1 MIDRHMADDNKNTY
15 RNATKTPQV
24 LMGVGRVEPGQ
35 TVEVEGEVNN
45 PNFVKV
51 DTRRF
56 VNVEAPVAQPEPN
69 TMQMVDKPIKTKK

>member
-1 MIDRHMADDNKNTY
+1 MADVNKKTY
-15 RNATKTPQV
+15 RNATKLPQV

-45 PNFVKV
+45 PNFVLV

-56 VNVEAPVAQPEPN
+56 VNVEAPVEQPKVNQTLKGAE
-69 TMQMVDKPIKTKK
+69 KPKK